1 MIICLDDL
9 LAFETKG
16 SPVFCKTVSFQ
27 DAFIL
32 LAKGDLNFPSNKTAT
47 GI

>member
-1 MIICLDDL
+1 MTICFADL
-9 LAFETKG
+9 LAFDTK
-16 SPVFCKTVSFQ
+16 SYPVFCKTLSFQ

-32 LAKGDLNFPSNKTAT
+32 LAKGDLNLPSNKTAT